1 MYVRMYVSVYTVY
14 VCMYVCMYVCECVHS
29 VRIYV
34 CRAVATSPVGT
45 VSTGPLFRAVPKKIF
60 LKIFSLV
67 TKGETISNSTQIT
80 WVSLLES
87 GGPTLKLLPL

>member
-1 MYVRMYVSVYTVY
+1 MFLSGGG
-14 VCMYVCMYVCECVHS
+14 CVKRQEIDIVINNGRS
-29 VRIYV
+29 QG
-34 CRAVATSPVGT
+34 RAVATSPVGT